1 MNALR
6 PELATMLRLLTFRA
20 SRDELRRLNRRHL
33 VLGLCVTWL
42 IGIGRWWE
50 DSRAGL
56 PQHLGIGSVIYV
68 FVLALFLWLT
78 LWPMKP
84 ECWLYLNVLTFVS
97 LTSLP
102 GILYAIPVRHG
113 LDLHTAQNLRLWFLA
128 IVAGWRVALLY
139 FYLGRG
145 AGLCGGKRLVATLF
159 PLLFVVFGLVAL
171 NLEKV
176 VFDFMGGIRSEDK
189 SVNDD
194 AYGVL
199 FLITAL
205 SFYLF
210 IPVFLSYVVIIAQT
224 QMARFRPNKTE
235 GDGGNST
242 IKTPSDEPDDVSQP
256 RKLCVSCRASI
267 PMTAKLCSKC
277 GWTQPV

>member
-20 SRDELRRLNRRHL
+20 SRDDLRGLNRRHL
-33 VLGLCVTWL
+33 VLGLCATWL
-42 IGIGRWWE
+42 IGVGRWWE
-50 DSRAGL
+50 DPRAGL
-56 PQHLGIGSVIYV
+56 LQHLGIGSVIYV
-68 FVLALFLWLT
+68 FILAFFLWLI

-84 ECWLYLNVLTFVS
+84 ECWSYLNVLTFIS

-113 LDLHTAQNLRLWFLA
+113 LDLYTAQQVRLWFLA
-128 IVAGWRVALLY
+128 VVSGWRVSLLF

-145 AGLCGGKRLVATLF
+145 AGLFGFKRFVAASF
-159 PLLFVVFGLVAL
+159 PLVFVVFGLTAL

-176 VFDFMGGIRSEDK
+176 VFDIMGGIHPEAR

-194 AYGVL
+194 AYGGL
-199 FLITAL
+199 FLITAV

-210 IPVFLSYVVIIAQT
+210 IPLFLWYAAISGQT
-224 QMARFRPNKTE
+224 LSAKVRRDKSEQH
-235 GDGGNST
+235 NST
-242 IKTPSDEPDDVSQP
+242 IKNTVDKLGDDSQP
-256 RKLCVSCRASI
+256 RKLCVSCRAPI